1 MNLRKFQYFLLHYSL
16 YNLDFFSEPS
26 TIVPLLHRLNV
37 CIFTLFKPLAS
48 FLYATWSSATFLAS
62 CSEPW
67 TCGNF
72 NTLIISITL
81 QPVGLGLFTAPSTI
95 VPSLHRLKPSIFKI
109 FKPLASVSYATWS
122 SATFLASCSEPWTCG
137 NFNILIVSIT
147 LHPAR
152 FGFFTGPSSI
162 VPSLHRQK
170 VCIFTLF
177 TPLALFSYATWS
189 STIFL
194 ASYSEPWIHGSFYY
208 KHIIPN
214 IWLQRTGEIAAVST
228 NVELRDK
235 INAHLL
241 MVGEQLFQPYTYVSV
256 TLYLHFHVVNP
267 NITYVTII
275 TSITYINYVT
285 LYYYN

>member
-1 MNLRKFQYFLLHYSL
+1 MNSRKFLSQAFIPVRLG
-16 YNLDFFSEPS
+16 FFVRPS
-26 TIVPLLHRLNV
+26 TIVTLLHRQMA
-37 CIFTLFKPLAS
+37 CIFKVFKPLAS
-48 FLYATWSSATFLAS
+48 FSYAIWCSATFLAS

-72 NTLIISITL
+72 N
-81 QPVGLGLFTAPSTI
+81 
-95 VPSLHRLKPSIFKI
+95 
-109 FKPLASVSYATWS
+109 
-122 SATFLASCSEPWTCG
+122 
-137 NFNILIVSIT
+137 
-147 LHPAR
+147 
-152 FGFFTGPSSI
+152 
-162 VPSLHRQK
+162 
-170 VCIFTLF
+170 
-177 TPLALFSYATWS
+177 
-189 STIFL
+189 
-194 ASYSEPWIHGSFYY
+194 Y

-214 IWLQRTGEIAAVST
+214 IWLQRTGEVAAVST

-235 INAHLL
+235 KKCSL